1 VNILLDTH
9 ALLWFVGGDS
19 RLSGKARRAIENSAH
34 QSFISMASCWEM
46 AVKISLKKLD
56 LGETLE
62 TFIDQRLDEGFQIL
76 PVEINH
82 ITPLVT
88 LPFHHR
94 DPFDRIL
101 ICQAVME
108 KMPICTSD
116 PNFSSYSASLL
127 W

>member
-19 RLSGKARRAIENSAH
+19 RLSNKARRAIENPAH
-34 QSFISMASCWEM
+34 QSFISMVSCWEM
-46 AVKISLKKLD
+46 AVKISLNKLD

-62 TFIDQRLDEGFQIL
+62 SFIDQRLDEGFQIL
-76 PVEINH
+76 PIELH
-82 ITPLVT
+82 HMTPLIT

-94 DPFDRIL
+94 DPFDRLL

-108 KMPICTSD
+108 KMPVCTSD
-116 PNFSSYSASLL
+116 PHFSSYSASLL